1 MSLVDMQ
8 SIYEQL
14 RRNNE
19 HTEKLRPIYSDY
31 SQLARQLSETQDLCQ
46 ALNER
51 PTREELTECELEL
64 TVANDII
71 SMQSN
76 TIADLEENLGRSK
89 RRCDE
94 LSTIILHLRR
104 RLGNEHR

>member
-1 MSLVDMQ
+1 MQ

-19 HTEKLRPIYSDY
+19 HTEILRPIYDDY
-31 SQLARQLSETQDLCQ
+31 SQLARHLSQSQDLCR
-46 ALNER
+46 ALKER
-51 PTREELTECELEL
+51 PTREEFTECELEL

-76 TIADLEENLGRSK
+76 TIADLEENLNRSK

-94 LSTIILHLRR
+94 LSEIILHLRR
-104 RLGNEHR
+104 RLGSEQK